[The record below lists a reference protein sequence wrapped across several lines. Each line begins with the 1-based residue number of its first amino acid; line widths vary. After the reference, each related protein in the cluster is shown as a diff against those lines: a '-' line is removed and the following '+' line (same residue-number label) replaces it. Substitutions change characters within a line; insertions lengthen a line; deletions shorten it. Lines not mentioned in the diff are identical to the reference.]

1 MKNKWIKLIVI
12 LIVTISC
19 VTLDQISKYIAINKL
34 VEFHSVSVIDN
45 FFNWTLCYNTGGA
58 WSIFSGNVWF
68 LAAISIVA
76 LGFIIYTLFKSK
88 NTMYQLAASVFMGGL
103 IGNLIDRIFNAKVT
117 DFIDFVIFG
126 YDFPVFNIAD
136 IFICVSSVFIVLS
149 ILKEEENKDGNEISE

>member
-1 MKNKWIKLIVI
+1 MKNKWLKISLIVI
-12 LIVTISC
+12 ITLFCI
-19 VTLDQISKYIAINKL
+19 TLDQVSKIIAINNL
-34 VEFHSVSVIDN
+34 VEFKSVPVIDN
-45 FFNWTLCYNTGGA
+45 FFYWTLCYNTGGA

-68 LAAISIVA
+68 LAIISIIA

-88 NTMYQLAASVFMGGL
+88 SHMYQFAASVFMGGL
-103 IGNLIDRIFNAKVT
+103 IGNLIDRLFNAKVT

-149 ILKEEENKDGNEISE
+149 ILKEEKEHGNEISE